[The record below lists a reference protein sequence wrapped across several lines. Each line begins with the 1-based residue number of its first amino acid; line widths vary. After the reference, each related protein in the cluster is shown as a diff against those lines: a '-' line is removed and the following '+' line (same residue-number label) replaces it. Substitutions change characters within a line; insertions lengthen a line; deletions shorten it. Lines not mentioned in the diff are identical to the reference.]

1 MNLLTY
7 GQIYCRLSWPTYF
20 YTGSKELLHLS
31 PTLVR

>member
-7 GQIYCRLSWPTYF
+7 GQIYCGCPGDVFL
-20 YTGSKELLHLS
+20 TGSKELLHLS